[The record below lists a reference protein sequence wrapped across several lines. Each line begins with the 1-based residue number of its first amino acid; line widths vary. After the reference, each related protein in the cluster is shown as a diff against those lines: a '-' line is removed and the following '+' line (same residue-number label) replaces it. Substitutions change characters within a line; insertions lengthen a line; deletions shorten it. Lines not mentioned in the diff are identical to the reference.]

1 MFSMSPCFKTS
12 TNNRTGIQMVEKMT
26 EVTAYDRVIAAV
38 RGEPPDR
45 VPVIPQITYTTAQLT
60 GVGLVEA
67 LHSPEKTAKALLAG
81 QRELGYDAIYA
92 GWESSFNLLAEAMGC
107 TMRYPEDDAP
117 QVTGHI
123 VQDPSDIDKVPIP
136 DPDSEGRIP
145 IHLET
150 VKLVKQEIGDTVPI
164 FCYVPGPFTL
174 AGQICGVNKLM
185 IATIRDTQ
193 FVNDLSRITTEASK
207 RYVEANISA
216 GADVIVAADPTAS
229 ASLISPD
236 MFRTLA
242 SPYLEEVLDVAVK
255 KGVIPALHVC
265 GQTSP
270 ILELMCDTGAKIL
283 EIDHLVDLGKAKRQI
298 GERVCL
304 QGNIDPTD
312 LLLTGTPEAVEQA
325 AKNCIEQASQ
335 KGRFILSSGCEIP
348 PAAPLPNIQAMVNAA
363 RKYGRYDS

>member
-1 MFSMSPCFKTS
+1 M
-12 TNNRTGIQMVEKMT
+12 EKMI
-26 EVTAYDRVIAAV
+26 EVTAYDRVMAAV

-107 TMRYPEDDAP
+107 AMRYPEDDVP

-123 VQDPSDIDKVPIP
+123 VQNSSDLDKVPVP
-136 DPDSEGRIP
+136 DPDRAGRIP
-145 IHLET
+145 LHLKT
-150 VKLVKQEIGDTVPI
+150 VKLVKREIGDKVPI

-174 AGQICGVNKLM
+174 AGQLCGVEKLM

-193 FVNDLSRITTEASK
+193 FVENLTRITTAASK
-207 RYVEANISA
+207 RYVEANIAA
-216 GADVIVAADPTAS
+216 GADIIVAADPTAS
-229 ASLISPD
+229 SSLISPD
-236 MFRTLA
+236 MFKTLA
-242 SPYLEEVLDVAVK
+242 SPCLKEVLGVAVK
-255 KGVIPALHVC
+255 NGVIPALHVC

-283 EIDHLVDLGKAKRQI
+283 EIDHLVDLGKAKQEV

-304 QGNIDPTD
+304 QGNIDPTN
-312 LLLTGTPEAVEQA
+312 LLLTGTPEAVERA
-325 AKNCIEQASQ
+325 AKNCIEQAASG
-335 KGRFILSSGCEIP
+335 GRYILSSGCEIP
-348 PAAPLPNIQAMVNAA
+348 PAAPLPNIQALVSAA
-363 RKYGRYDS
+363 VKYGRYN

>member
-1 MFSMSPCFKTS
+1 MAK
-12 TNNRTGIQMVEKMT
+12 
-26 EVTAYDRVIAAV
+26 VTAYERVMASV

-107 TMRYPEDDAP
+107 TMRYPEDDVP

-123 VQDPSDIDKVPIP
+123 VKDSSDLDKVLIP
-136 DPDSEGRIP
+136 DPASSGRIP

-150 VKLVKQEIGDTVPI
+150 VKLVKAEIGDTVPI
-164 FCYVPGPFTL
+164 FCYIPGPFTL
-174 AGQICGVNKLM
+174 AGQICGVNRLM

-193 FVNDLSRITTEASK
+193 FVKDLTKITTEASM
-207 RYVEANISA
+207 RYVEANIHA

-236 MFRTLA
+236 MFKTLA
-242 SPYLEEVLDVAVK
+242 SPSLEKVLDIAID
-255 KGVIPALHVC
+255 KGVVPALHVC

-283 EIDHLVDLGKAKRQI
+283 EIDHLVDLGKAKQQV

-325 AKNCIEQASQ
+325 VKNCIEQAAA

-348 PAAPLPNIQAMVNAA
+348 PAAPLANIEAMVSAA
-363 RKYGRYDS
+363 KRFGRYNH

>member
-1 MFSMSPCFKTS
+1 MQE
-12 TNNRTGIQMVEKMT
+12 NQ
-26 EVTAYDRVIAAV
+26 VTPFERVIAAI

-81 QRELGYDAIYA
+81 QRELEYDAIYA

-107 TMRYPEDDAP
+107 TMRYPEDDVP
-117 QVTGHI
+117 QVTSHI
-123 VQDPSDIDKVPIP
+123 VQDSSDLDKVPIP
-136 DPDSEGRIP
+136 DPERAGRIP
-145 IHLET
+145 IHIET
-150 VKLVKQEIGDTVPI
+150 VKIVKREVGGKVPI

-174 AGQICGVNKLM
+174 AGQIHGVNKLM
-185 IATIRDTQ
+185 IATIRDRK
-193 FVNDLSRITTEASK
+193 FVDDLTRITTEASK
-207 RYVEANISA
+207 SYVEANIRA

-229 ASLISPD
+229 SSLISPE
-236 MFRTLA
+236 MFKTLA
-242 SPYLEEVLDVAVK
+242 APCLEEVLAVGVK
-255 KGVIPALHVC
+255 NGVIPALHVC
-265 GQTSP
+265 GQTTP

-283 EIDHLVDLGKAKRQI
+283 EIDHLVDLGKAKQEV
-298 GERVCL
+298 GDRVCL

-325 AKNCIEQASQ
+325 AKSCIEQAAA

-348 PAAPLPNIQAMVNAA
+348 PLAPLPNIQAMVNAA
-363 RKYGRYDS
+363 KKYGRYT